1 MNDATKTTVPSS
13 KPPLRIVIPGGS
25 GQIGQILAR
34 HFYAQGHD
42 VTVLTRTPKAAPWRV
57 LAWDAAH
64 LHRWVNELDGAD
76 VLLNLTGRSV
86 NCRYN
91 AANRREILESRIGP
105 TRLLGEA
112 IAKLAHPPR
121 LWMNAS
127 TATIYR
133 HALDRNMDEVSGE
146 LGGNEADTPSSWRF
160 SIDVATRWEEC
171 FFAAATPQTRK
182 IALRSVMIMSPDH
195 GGTFDLLLRLV
206 RFGLGGAAGSGMQ
219 FMSWI
224 HDTDFI
230 RAIDYL
236 VSRPDINGVVNL
248 AAPRPLPNRD
258 FMRALREA
266 SGMGFGLD
274 ASKWMLELGAVF
286 LRTETELLL
295 KSRRVVPTRLLDY
308 GFRFEFPE
316 WPAAARELANRWHN
330 PGWSKTRQSDA
341 AFRGAAGVARL
352 S

>member
-1 MNDATKTTVPSS
+1 MTDATKATAAPINQ
-13 KPPLRIVIPGGS
+13 PLRIVLPGGS

-34 HFYAQGHD
+34 HFHAQGHN

-64 LHRWVNELDGAD
+64 LHRWVKELDGAD

-91 AANRREILESRIGP
+91 GGNRREILESRIGP

-133 HALDRNMDEVSGE
+133 HALDRTMDEATGE
-146 LGGNEADTPSSWRF
+146 LGGNETDAPSSWRF

-182 IALRSVMIMSPDH
+182 IALRSAMIMSPDR

-206 RFGLGGAAGSGMQ
+206 RFGLGGTAGPGTQ

-224 HDTDFI
+224 HDSDFV
-230 RAIDYL
+230 RAVDHLIA
-236 VSRPDINGVVNL
+236 RPDIHGAVNL
-248 AAPRPLPNRD
+248 AAPGPLPNCD
-258 FMRALREA
+258 FMRALRDA
-266 SGMGFGLD
+266 SGRRFGLP
-274 ASKWMLELGAVF
+274 ASKWMLEFGAIF
-286 LRTETELLL
+286 LRTETELIL

-316 WPAAARELANRWHN
+316 WPAAARELVGRWSDPDQSTETQ
-330 PGWSKTRQSDA
+330 PGATLHR
-341 AFRGAAGVARL
+341 AAGVARL
-352 S
+352 G

>member
-1 MNDATKTTVPSS
+1 MIEETKTTVAPISQ
-13 KPPLRIVIPGGS
+13 PLRIVIPGGS
-25 GQIGQILAR
+25 GQVGQILAR
-34 HFYAQGHD
+34 HFHAQGHHL
-42 VTVLTRTPKAAPWRV
+42 TVLTRTPKAAPWRV

-64 LHRWVNELDGAD
+64 LHRWVKELDGAD

-112 IAKLAHPPR
+112 VAKLAHPPR

-133 HALDRNMDEVSGE
+133 HALDRDMDEVTGE
-146 LGGNEADTPSSWRF
+146 LGGNETDAPSSWRF

-182 IALRSVMIMSPDH
+182 IALRSAMIMSPDR

-206 RFGLGGAAGSGMQ
+206 RFGLGGAASSGRQ

-224 HDTDFI
+224 HDADFV
-230 RAIDYL
+230 RAVDHLIA
-236 VSRPDINGVVNL
+236 RQDINGAVNL

-266 SGMGFGLD
+266 SGMRLGLH
-274 ASKWMLELGAVF
+274 ASKWMLEFGAIF

-295 KSRRVVPTRLLDY
+295 KSRRVVPTRLLDD
-308 GFRFEFPE
+308 GFRFEFPQ
-316 WPAAARELANRWHN
+316 WPEAARELVDRWSAPN
-330 PGWSKTRQSDA
+330 QSKKGQPA
-341 AFRGAAGVARL
+341 ALHGAAGVARL
-352 S
+352 G